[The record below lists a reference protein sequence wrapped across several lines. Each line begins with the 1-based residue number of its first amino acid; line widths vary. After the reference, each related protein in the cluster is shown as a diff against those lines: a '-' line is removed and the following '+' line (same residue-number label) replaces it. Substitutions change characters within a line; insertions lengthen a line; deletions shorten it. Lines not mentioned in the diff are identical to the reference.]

1 MAFYYPEVYFGPI
14 CDALVSDQ
22 DITDRSR
29 RAINIDE
36 IGYNGDLIE
45 AEAFAYLAIRSIKK
59 LALSTPQTTGVKRST
74 TGGILN

>member
-1 MAFYYPEVYFGPI
+1 MIINFTIVAV
-14 CDALVSDQ
+14 
-22 DITDRSR
+22 
-29 RAINIDE
+29 INIDE